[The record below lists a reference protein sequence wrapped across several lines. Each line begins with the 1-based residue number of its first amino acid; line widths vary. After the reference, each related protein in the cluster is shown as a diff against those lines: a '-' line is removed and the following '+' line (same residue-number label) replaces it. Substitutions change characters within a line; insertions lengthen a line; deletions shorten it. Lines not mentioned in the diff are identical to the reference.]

1 MMKSV
6 LDAFNKLQK
15 SIHQGYFSKN
25 EIILFQFTFI
35 HIEDIDGFFTFIHIE
50 DIDVFVTSCVSINR

>member
-6 LDAFNKLQK
+6 SDAFNKLQK
-15 SIHQGYFSKN
+15 SIHLGYFSKN

-35 HIEDIDGFFTFIHIE
+35 HIEDID
-50 DIDVFVTSCVSINR
+50 VFVTSCVSINR